1 MEEVVEH
8 IEILDMK
15 KVATIKG
22 LQRAKIVAR
31 LHLERV
37 MKLQCSF
44 KEEKVRNEDLIRLL
58 GWASETFTR
67 LEQKR

>member
-1 MEEVVEH
+1 MEH
-8 IEILDMK
+8 IEILDRK

-22 LQRAKIVAR
+22 LQHVEIVAQ

-44 KEEKVRNEDLIRLL
+44 KEEKVRREDLNRLL
-58 GWASETFTR
+58 GWASEMFTR